1 MLYDCEAWPVNI
13 KGTCK
18 LQRTEMEMVRWMCSI
33 NLSEQR
39 SSEKIRDRLGIHDI
53 SVVTQQMHLRWF
65 GHIERMKNENW
76 ISKCRSLVT
85 DLAVEMG
92 RPRKTWNEVVQ
103 NICKLCNWKKHPL
116 KTVME
121 RCHQEATVLPMLAW
135 KWC

>member
-1 MLYDCEAWPVNI
+1 MLYDSEAWPVNI

-65 GHIERMKNENW
+65 GHIERMENENR
-76 ISKCRSLVT
+76 ISKCRSLVI

-103 NICKLCNWKKHPL
+103 NICKLRN
-116 KTVME
+116 
-121 RCHQEATVLPMLAW
+121 
-135 KWC
+135 